1 MTYVNVTVIMLWNLY
16 GICIHV
22 TCSIIV
28 SYTMAS
34 KKQPIRIQQLKVVVL
49 YILMVLNTT
58 FPPYVALTVLS
69 MLFSMTC
76 MVQNSFRCNA
86 FSWYMYTMEDPT
98 RHLICIFLVYSHT
111 CTRLNGHAYTEESD
125 SSDLPWYTT

>member
-1 MTYVNVTVIMLWNLY
+1 MAYVNVTVIMLWNLY

-49 YILMVLNTT
+49 YILMVLNAT
-58 FPPYVALTVLS
+58 FTPYVALTVLA
-69 MLFSMTC
+69 MLFSMAC
-76 MVQNSFRCNA
+76 MV
-86 FSWYMYTMEDPT
+86 
-98 RHLICIFLVYSHT
+98 
-111 CTRLNGHAYTEESD
+111 
-125 SSDLPWYTT
+125 